1 MTYWSWSYKRKFIWN
16 LGLTPIAILV
26 IIWGFYSVPKT
37 VATIQTI
44 IVTLVVM
51 TSLIYTY
58 IKWKKEEI
66 KG

>member
-16 LGLTPIAILV
+16 LALIPIAIM
-26 IIWGFYSVPKT
+26 IIVWGFYSVPEKL
-37 VATIQTI
+37 AIIQTI
-44 IVTLVVM
+44 IIKVIAITTL
-51 TSLIYTY
+51 TYTY